1 MNHCIQ
7 VEHLHK
13 TFQRRQGKRK
23 ETIHAVKDVSFHLE
37 SGDSLGII
45 GSSGCGK
52 STLVKMIL
60 GILKPDQGKVTTAA
74 KVGFVGQDPYASLCP
89 TMKIEKIV
97 AEPLL
102 FTGKKKT
109 YKQCREEVEKVMSF
123 VHLDLEKYGKR
134 LPSQLSGGERQ
145 RVGIARALILQP
157 ELLVMDE
164 PTSMLDQAV
173 KEEICEIIQQISKA
187 CHSAFLMVT
196 HDITL
201 AGQICKQICVM
212 SEGEIIEQGETAEI
226 FQNPKEKLTQHLI
239 MIGTDVRTYWEDH
252 YDI

>member
-37 SGDSLGII
+37 AGDSLGII

-145 RVGIARALILQP
+145 RVGHRQGADFSAGAFGDGRAY
-157 ELLVMDE
+157 VHAG
-164 PTSMLDQAV
+164 SG
-173 KEEICEIIQQISKA
+173 SKGGNLRD
-187 CHSAFLMVT
+187 HSADF
-196 HDITL
+196 
-201 AGQICKQICVM
+201 
-212 SEGEIIEQGETAEI
+212 QGVSFRI
-226 FQNPKEKLTQHLI
+226 SDGNS
-239 MIGTDVRTYWEDH
+239 
-252 YDI
+252 